1 MLKKI
6 GEPFLSNFKALST
19 DDWNILSKHSNME
32 TINLISSTETLTP
45 DQLLEWLEAQ
55 KNNFNISFQKLEPRI
70 GEYYEGSFSIN
81 LVKLDD
87 NSGKEFLKELNDFF
101 SPFFTHRYQLKNLEI
116 YYSYSGDHLILYN
129 YEHYFQIILL

>member
-1 MLKKI
+1 
-6 GEPFLSNFKALST
+6 
-19 DDWNILSKHSNME
+19 ME

-87 NSGKEFLKELNDFF
+87 NSGKEFLKELNNFF
-101 SPFFTHRYQLKNLEI
+101 SPFFFLPIDIN
-116 YYSYSGDHLILYN
+116 
-129 YEHYFQIILL
+129 

>member
-1 MLKKI
+1 MLKKM
-6 GEPFLSNFKALST
+6 GEPSLNSFKALST

-87 NSGKEFLKELNDFF
+87 NSGKEFLKELNNFF
-101 SPFFTHRYQLKNLEI
+101 SPFFFLPIDINRNWTYI
-116 YYSYSGDHLILYN
+116 TLIQVIPWFYGTMST
-129 YEHYFQIILL
+129 ILR